1 MKRGQKKDAQPHSPS
16 QLRPEVRKRLEA
28 AALEVFSATDFHR
41 ASIREVAKNAGVS
54 FASIYKYYGSKEGL
68 IFSCLDSAFKGLSER
83 LLDHL
88 QGISDLKEKLRKA
101 VWVELDFYERHPDI
115 GQIIFLTIP
124 FKKWM
129 EDQTFKQEKFIN
141 VYLEVFRQGQ
151 RDGRL
156 NSSVRPGIFLDF
168 IHGLVQWRFI
178 MWIYRGQKNKPTKD
192 FNTVFEML
200 WRAISNPDREKDR

>member
-1 MKRGQKKDAQPHSPS
+1 MKCGQKKDERPHSPN

-41 ASIREVAKNAGVS
+41 ASIREVAKKAGVS

-83 LLDHL
+83 LIDHL

-101 VWVELDFYERHPDI
+101 VWVELDFYERRPDI
-115 GQIIFLTIP
+115 GHILFLTVP

-141 VYLEVFRQGQ
+141 VYLEVLRQGQ
-151 RDGRL
+151 RDGSL
-156 NSSVRPGIFLDF
+156 NPDVRPGIFLDF
-168 IHGLVQWRFI
+168 IHGFVQWRFN
-178 MWIYRGQKNKPTKD
+178 MWIYRGRKEKLTED
-192 FNTVFEML
+192 FDTLFEML
-200 WRAISNPDREKDR
+200 WRALSNPDR